1 MRGIMAGNQM
11 FGSRRLCGSAGIS
24 AAIAGC
30 YRSRGGLA
38 SLAGLARVFFLLSFL
53 FCIKKKEHGQQ
64 SEHVMQI
71 EVRRSERTS
80 TTGSASC

>member
-1 MRGIMAGNQM
+1 MGGVWGFGAVEGLMAGNQM

-30 YRSRGGLA
+30 YRSRGSLA

-53 FCIKKKEHGQQ
+53 FFFALKK
-64 SEHVMQI
+64 
-71 EVRRSERTS
+71 RSMVS
-80 TTGSASC
+80 KVSM

>member
-30 YRSRGGLA
+30 FRSRGSLA
-38 SLAGLARVFFLLSFL
+38 SLAGLAHVFFLLSFIFFFAL
-53 FCIKKKEHGQQ
+53 KKKEHGEQ
-64 SEHVMQI
+64 SERVMQ
-71 EVRRSERTS
+71 
-80 TTGSASC
+80 